1 MIAID
6 AFFLNEDRH
15 TNNIAVIRN
24 ENTKT
29 FRMAPIFDNGL
40 SLLSDVNDYPLG
52 KDVYENIKSVKAKPF
67 DMNFDKQLDAV
78 EKLYGCCLRFSFT
91 KTDVYDLM
99 DSLKDVYDYEIIR
112 RVEKIILEQM
122 RKYPVF
128 FG

>member
-1 MIAID
+1 M
-6 AFFLNEDRH
+6 
-15 TNNIAVIRN
+15 T
-24 ENTKT
+24 
-29 FRMAPIFDNGL
+29 P
-40 SLLSDVNDYPLG
+40 SLSDVNDYPLE
-52 KDVYENIKSVKAKPF
+52 KDIYKNIKSVKAKPF
-67 DMNFDKQLDAV
+67 DMNFDKQLDAL
-78 EKLYGCCLRFSFT
+78 ENRYSCCLKFSFT